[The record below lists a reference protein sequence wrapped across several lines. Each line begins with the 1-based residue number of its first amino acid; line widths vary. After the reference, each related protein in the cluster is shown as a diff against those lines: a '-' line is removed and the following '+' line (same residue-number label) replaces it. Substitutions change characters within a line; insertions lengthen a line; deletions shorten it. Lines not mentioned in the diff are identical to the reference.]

1 MADRREG
8 LFWDAVAGKV
18 PPPPASALLGWKATE
33 AGPGRIRVE
42 FQAKEA
48 FYNPAGV
55 VQGGFLA
62 AMLDDTMGPAATTLL
77 APGEITATLEMKVSF
92 LRPARAG
99 RLIGEGWVV
108 HKGRS
113 IVFMEGSLTAED
125 GSLIA
130 TATTTARIVPF
141 SPNTSER

>member
-1 MADRREG
+1 MTKVREG
-8 LFWDAVAGKV
+8 PFWDAVAGKI
-18 PPPPASALLGWKATE
+18 PPPPAAALLGWKATE
-33 AGPGRIRVE
+33 AEPGRIRVE

-99 RLIGEGWVV
+99 RLVGEGRVV